1 MTGLP
6 PTAEECRQFEK
17 ASAVNFD
24 LAYEEAIDRLLES
37 PAYGEHMAIG
47 WLDAARYADS
57 YGYQSDQ
64 LNTQWPYRDWV
75 VRALNSNLPYDQFIS
90 WQIAGDLLD
99 HPTQDQILATAFNR
113 LHRLTNEGGSIADE
127 WMVENASDRVHT
139 FGTAI
144 LGLTLECARCHD
156 HKYDRI
162 STRDYYSLSA
172 FFNSIDENGLYDHPT
187 KVPSP
192 ALLLPTPMQAERLAA
207 ARVEVAN
214 CQAEVSKAVQ
224 DGERR
229 YVSWLAKP
237 ETIEN
242 AELTAY
248 FSFDGD
254 LNKFPNAAPTRKGE
268 GQAIELQSVDGR
280 HGRAVHFD
288 GDHGAELSGV
298 FNVDR
303 WSEFSLDF
311 WLKDR
316 ARNSKPVVVLHQTF
330 GTDVGYNGFDLM
342 LQDGILS
349 ARFYRIWPGNGIGV
363 QSLVPISSDEWQHV
377 SVTYDGSSTA
387 AGLKIFLNGKSVATR
402 ALRDHMQKKASIHAS
417 HDANFTLGQRFRDRG
432 FKDGDIDELRMYDR
446 ALTPLELANLHD
458 PGCLSIALTDPQT
471 HAAELK
477 QYYFSVIDP
486 EVRKAR
492 QNLREARRGL
502 VEAEEPIHE
511 TPVMKELP
519 QPRPTYVLARGQY
532 DAPKNDS
539 NRVER
544 DTFAELIMPFPKNAP
559 RDRLGLSRWLTDS
572 HHPLTARVF
581 VNRMWANFFGHG
593 LVSTPE
599 NFGQQGALPTH
610 PELLD
615 WLARDFVEHGWDIK
629 RLCRSIILS
638 ATYRQDSNCDR
649 MLREADPENRLLG
662 RGPSHRLSAEQ
673 IRDVALAA
681 SGLLD
686 RRVGGPPV
694 SPYQPGGD
702 LWREANSMSPPYLQ
716 STGRDLYR
724 RALYSVWKR
733 TTPMPNMLAFDAPSR
748 EVCTVARGRTNTPL
762 QALVLLN
769 DVQFVEAARALAVD
783 VTTTQSDPVAQ
794 IGEAFLRLT
803 GRHPDVTE
811 QNLLFGLFEEQK
823 SLFTEK
829 SKQNASAFLKV
840 GESQAEAKI
849 SPESLAALTV
859 TCQAMIGLDAT
870 LFIR

>member
-1 MTGLP
+1 
-6 PTAEECRQFEK
+6 
-17 ASAVNFD
+17 
-24 LAYEEAIDRLLES
+24 
-37 PAYGEHMAIG
+37 
-47 WLDAARYADS
+47 
-57 YGYQSDQ
+57 
-64 LNTQWPYRDWV
+64 
-75 VRALNSNLPYDQFIS
+75 
-90 WQIAGDLLD
+90 
-99 HPTQDQILATAFNR
+99 
-113 LHRLTNEGGSIADE
+113 
-127 WMVENASDRVHT
+127 
-139 FGTAI
+139 
-144 LGLTLECARCHD
+144 
-156 HKYDRI
+156 
-162 STRDYYSLSA
+162 
-172 FFNSIDENGLYDHPT
+172 
-187 KVPSP
+187 
-192 ALLLPTPMQAERLAA
+192 
-207 ARVEVAN
+207 
-214 CQAEVSKAVQ
+214 
-224 DGERR
+224 
-229 YVSWLAKP
+229 
-237 ETIEN
+237 
-242 AELTAY
+242 
-248 FSFDGD
+248 
-254 LNKFPNAAPTRKGE
+254 
-268 GQAIELQSVDGR
+268 
-280 HGRAVHFD
+280 
-288 GDHGAELSGV
+288 
-298 FNVDR
+298 
-303 WSEFSLDF
+303 
-311 WLKDR
+311 
-316 ARNSKPVVVLHQTF
+316 
-330 GTDVGYNGFDLM
+330 
-342 LQDGILS
+342 
-349 ARFYRIWPGNGIGV
+349 
-363 QSLVPISSDEWQHV
+363 
-377 SVTYDGSSTA
+377 
-387 AGLKIFLNGKSVATR
+387 
-402 ALRDHMQKKASIHAS
+402 
-417 HDANFTLGQRFRDRG
+417 
-432 FKDGDIDELRMYDR
+432 
-446 ALTPLELANLHD
+446 
-458 PGCLSIALTDPQT
+458 
-471 HAAELK
+471 
-477 QYYFSVIDP
+477 
-486 EVRKAR
+486 
-492 QNLREARRGL
+492 
-502 VEAEEPIHE
+502 
-511 TPVMKELP
+511 
-519 QPRPTYVLARGQY
+519 
-532 DAPKNDS
+532 
-539 NRVER
+539 
-544 DTFAELIMPFPKNAP
+544 MPFPKNAP